1 LKISKEAK
9 VGIFATIAA
18 AVFIG
23 GFSYLNGKN
32 VFNTDKKFYAN
43 YDRIDGLAISN
54 PVLVNGF
61 QVGRV
66 SDIDINPGGSLLVEI
81 LVKGNVPVPLNATAK
96 IMSSDLMGSKA
107 ISLVFDPEVSAL
119 ASSGDTLPS
128 IIEMSLSESVNLQ
141 VLPIKNKA
149 EKMLGTMDS
158 VLASINYV
166 ISPSFAKNV
175 EKSFKSLN
183 AVVENLESTS
193 SNLDSFVTSETGQLQ
208 TIISNLKSITT
219 SIESKNKEIAS
230 MIGNLEQIT
239 DEVAKADIKNI
250 LDKANTSVDKFS
262 TLMTKIENGEGSVG
276 ALLNDKDLYNNLRQA
291 SLDLD
296 LLLVDIQKNP
306 KRYVGFSLIGKK

>member
-9 VGIFATIAA
+9 VGVFATIAA

-32 VFNTDKKFYAN
+32 VFNTDKKFYAT

-66 SDIDINPGGSLLVEI
+66 SGIDINIGGSLFVEI

-96 IMSSDLMGSKA
+96 IMSSDLIGSKA
-107 ISLVFDPEVSAL
+107 ITLVFDPEVTKL

-262 TLMTKIENGEGSVG
+262 TLMTKIENGDGSVG

>member
-1 LKISKEAK
+1 MKISKEAK